1 MFRYSLAEDRSKI
14 AHTLYLPYR
23 VLELLVSQHRG
34 LKYGPGWSRTEN
46 QVECTN
52 QSVTFT
58 VVCTKEPLTY
68 PLLEHYNTGTALQQ
82 QNDEDNPVSL
92 TDNSGYSRV

>member
-14 AHTLYLPYR
+14 VHTLYLPYR

-58 VVCTKEPLTY
+58 VVCTKEPLTC
-68 PLLEHYNTGTALQQ
+68 PLLEHYNTGYTSTEKEQEYERFLA
-82 QNDEDNPVSL
+82 
-92 TDNSGYSRV
+92 